1 MGKGNRSGGPRTAA
15 GKLVA
20 SKNSLRLGVYSKQIL
35 LPNESA
41 EEFENFCQEYLN
53 DLKPQD
59 IVGRNFV
66 LDMAGEMWKLMRVNQ
81 VETAALRNRL
91 AAPLKKEELAG
102 TKFLWR
108 DSIQAVLEKIPAL
121 NVEEIPAIVS
131 ALSFYDNIKDM
142 AMTPEL
148 WAKIEKEH
156 PILYELLVFRMP
168 QALIVDDSKK
178 INEAMTQ
185 VDITGKEDSS
195 FKEKLEA
202 AVAEL
207 KERLIFLAHKHEIL
221 AELSVIKDARTLDF
235 IERVSQNR
243 AQAFVR
249 KQYANLLA
257 QYRRHEEWR
266 QDQRTID
273 ITP

>member
-1 MGKGNRSGGPRTAA
+1 M
-15 GKLVA
+15 
-20 SKNSLRLGVYSKQIL
+20 
-35 LPNESA
+35 
-41 EEFENFCQEYLN
+41 
-53 DLKPQD
+53 LKPQD

-66 LDMAGEMWKLMRVNQ
+66 LDMAGEMWKLMRVNR
-81 VETAALRNRL
+81 VETAALRHRL
-91 AAPLKKEELAG
+91 AAPLKKEDLSG

-108 DSIQAVLEKIPAL
+108 DSIQAVLEKIPDL
-121 NVEEIPAIVS
+121 DVEGIPAIVS
-131 ALSFYDNIKDM
+131 ALSFYDKTKDM
-142 AMTPEL
+142 DMTPEL
-148 WAKIEKEH
+148 WEKIEKDH
-156 PILYELLVFRMP
+156 PVLHELMVFRMP

-185 VDITGKEDSS
+185 VDITGKENSS
-195 FKEKLEA
+195 LKEILEGSIA
-202 AVAEL
+202 AL
-207 KERLIFLAHKHEIL
+207 KERLIFLVHKNEIL

-235 IERVSQNR
+235 IERLSQHR